1 MTALRRTLVLVG
13 MTAAFAV
20 AAFASAATFT
30 HDDGSGTPE
39 HTVRDFLVSAVVDHD
54 GMDACAFASSRSL
67 QRLEA
72 PTPGGM
78 SCVTAVA
85 DHAQLTLGGEPIAT
99 EAAVKALTYRAERQA
114 DGGERVTVSGH
125 GDSRSFLL
133 RRATRSERVEFD
145 APPTPW
151 RIDAGVTGLL
161 AR

>member
-1 MTALRRTLVLVG
+1 MTALRRTLVLFGV
-13 MTAAFAV
+13 TAAFAF
-20 AAFASAATFT
+20 AAFAGAAAFT

-39 HTVRDFLVSAVVDHD
+39 HTVRDFLIAAVVDHD
-54 GMDACAFASSRSL
+54 GMDACAYASSRSL

-72 PTPGGM
+72 ATPRGM

-85 DHAQLTLGGEPIAT
+85 DQPHLTLGSERIAT
-99 EAAVKALTYRAERQA
+99 EAAVKALTYRAVRRA
-114 DGGERVTVSGH
+114 DGGEDVTVSGH

-133 RRATRSERVEFD
+133 RRATQSERVEFH

-151 RIDAGVTGLL
+151 RIDAGFVELL